1 MTEQNSLEPRRYSFS
16 SNALEP
22 AASPRSPE
30 LPSRAGARH
39 FHGKKSKT
47 VHQGKNLWLQ
57 RESILA
63 SHRRMCDQK
72 GIHRPPDF
80 CEAGLFKRPV
90 YEPNDLVA
98 EIDIVVVKEAKD
110 TELVVDKKKEAKRQ
124 EQELDDEGKEEV
136 ELQVRQEEKEEEQ
149 SLKEEEIKVDEEE
162 AKEEEEE
169 ENHNGEAAPKLALFH
184 NNICEGRC
192 DPFPPV
198 EV

>member
-30 LPSRAGARH
+30 LPRRAGARH
-39 FHGKKSKT
+39 FHGKKSKA

-57 RESILA
+57 RESTLG
-63 SHRRMCDQK
+63 SRRRKCDQK
-72 GIHRPPDF
+72 RIHQTDF

-98 EIDIVVVKEAKD
+98 ETEIVVVKEAED
-110 TELVVDKKKEAKRQ
+110 TELVVEEKKEAKRQ
-124 EQELDDEGKEEV
+124 EEKLDDEGKEEV
-136 ELQVRQEEKEEEQ
+136 ELQVRQEEEQ

-162 AKEEEEE
+162 VEEEEEE
-169 ENHNGEAAPKLALFH
+169 ENHNGEVAPKLALFH

>member
-30 LPSRAGARH
+30 LPRRAGARH
-39 FHGKKSKT
+39 FHGKKSKA

-57 RESILA
+57 RESTLG
-63 SHRRMCDQK
+63 SRRRKCDQK
-72 GIHRPPDF
+72 RIHQTDF

-98 EIDIVVVKEAKD
+98 ETEIVVVKAAKN
-110 TELVVDKKKEAKRQ
+110 TELVVDKKKGAKRQ
-124 EQELDDEGKEEV
+124 EQKLDDEEKEEV
-136 ELQVRQEEKEEEQ
+136 ELQVRQEEKEEE
-149 SLKEEEIKVDEEE
+149 IKVDE
-162 AKEEEEE
+162 AEEEEE
-169 ENHNGEAAPKLALFH
+169 ENHNGEVAPKLALFH